1 MAKTAHNIVLFSYS
15 SLVQDPLNLLFLF
28 SLDYNW
34 SWLLLPLS
42 FYLLYVS
49 TYSANIYY
57 WMYSYCTG

>member
-1 MAKTAHNIVLFSYS
+1 MAKAAYNIVLSSYS
-15 SLVQDPLNLLFLF
+15 SLVQDSLNLLFLF